1 MKLLAIILPWSILLV
16 IAAVAI
22 TSWVWM
28 TENARLESTW
38 AASYE
43 AQTEARELIEADRG
57 KILATSIADIDAH
70 NREQAAAAQA
80 IAERDNRLS
89 TAAQAIVER
98 DNRLSAAE
106 SAIARKDRMITERDA
121 NIAEVNANIAK
132 ANRII
137 QEQERQI
144 NLLRTPKPTYTRY
157 PTYTPYPTATRRP
170 WPTPYPTYTR
180 YPTPAPTRVTL
191 RPTSTPSYMSPTRTP
206 VWKDDSVNSGD
217 RVTMNEGVTV
227 LSNGGSGKGFIT
239 TQNGRTFFVTAA
251 HVVAGSAAVDI
262 QYYYHGLKKVG
273 RQRVV
278 VNSPEYDVAVV
289 ELTHLFPGYSDGW
302 WPESVGKI
310 RARGILRGLSYV
322 SPARSADDCHSVS
335 EVWDST
341 LYSNPGD
348 SGSPIISDDGEGL
361 IGMLICGGNQ
371 GSYIVTWNDIEALLP
386 R

>member
-16 IAAVAI
+16 IAAVGI

-43 AQTEARELIEADRG
+43 AQTEARELVEADRG
-57 KILATSIADIDAH
+57 KILATSIADIDAR
-70 NREQAAAAQA
+70 NREQAAASQA
-80 IAERDNRLS
+80 IA
-89 TAAQAIVER
+89 ER

-144 NLLRTPKPTYTRY
+144 NLLLTPKPTYTRY

-191 RPTSTPSYMSPTRTP
+191 RPTSTPFYMSPTSTP
-206 VWKDDSVNSGD
+206 AWKDGSVNSGD

-227 LSNGGSGKGFIT
+227 LSNAGSGKGFIT

-289 ELTHLFPGYSDGW
+289 ELTHLFPNETDNGW
-302 WPESVGKI
+302 WSDSVGKI
-310 RARGILRGLSYV
+310 RARGILRGLTYV

-371 GSYIVTWNDIEALLP
+371 GSYIVTWDDIEALLP